1 MLAPNVTAKF
11 TAYKYKDYTVRV
23 HINTEDSSVWVVAKD
38 VLKIINKSNPSYY
51 VHRLNK
57 DSVHKHLINTAQG
70 KQTVLWVNVE
80 ALNNLDD
87 LYLSDFLLWLKHT
100 VNAKLIGSNNYKQIF
115 KEPITVERKDLENL
129 IMLAN
134 KLSQYL

>member
-1 MLAPNVTAKF
+1 ML
-11 TAYKYKDYTVRV
+11 
-23 HINTEDSSVWVVAKD
+23 W
-38 VLKIINKSNPSYY
+38 L
-51 VHRLNK
+51 
-57 DSVHKHLINTAQG
+57 
-70 KQTVLWVNVE
+70 NVE

-87 LYLSDFLLWLKHT
+87 LYLSDFLLWLKHI
-100 VNAKLIGSNNYKQIF
+100 VNARLISSNNYKQIF

>member
-1 MLAPNVTAKF
+1 MLKRLIILMT
-11 TAYKYKDYTVRV
+11 YTFQ
-23 HINTEDSSVWVVAKD
+23 I
-38 VLKIINKSNPSYY
+38 
-51 VHRLNK
+51 
-57 DSVHKHLINTAQG
+57 
-70 KQTVLWVNVE
+70 
-80 ALNNLDD
+80 
-87 LYLSDFLLWLKHT
+87 FLLWLKHT